1 MNNIWGIL
9 ALVVAITFAPAI
21 NAAELTNTFIR
32 GFGKDV
38 GWLGLN
44 KEQKFEVKIIDSVK
58 DGCWTNS
65 QSVKKAV
72 ESELKRSGYKLADEY
87 VVGPIIV
94 TIHSVG
100 YAIDNRKSCIVSYE
114 LDIQRMLA
122 DKFSSVKH
130 HLRSWIYASLWTRS
144 DIINGPKNGINRKI
158 KDNYVDLMQS
168 FLTGI
173 AAEKKAILEEIA
185 RVDYVS
191 SEARAYWSNYRID

>member
-1 MNNIWGIL
+1 MKIFLGIL

-44 KEQKFEVKIIDSVK
+44 KEQRFEVKIIDSVK

-65 QSVKKAV
+65 KSVKKAV
-72 ESELKRSGYKLADEY
+72 ESELQRSGYKLADEY

-94 TIHSVG
+94 YIHSVG
-100 YAIDNRKSCIVSYE
+100 YAIDDRKSCIVSYE

-130 HLRSWIYASLWTRS
+130 HLRSWVYASLWRRS
-144 DIINGPKNGINRKI
+144 DVINGPKKGINRKI
-158 KDNYVDLMQS
+158 KDIYVDLMQS

-191 SEARAYWSNYRID
+191 SEARAYWSNYKID

>member
-1 MNNIWGIL
+1 MKNIWGIL
-9 ALVVAITFAPAI
+9 ALVVTITFAPAV
-21 NAAELTNTFIR
+21 NAAELTNTFLR

-44 KEQKFEVKIIDSVK
+44 KQQKFEVKIIDSVK

-65 QSVKKAV
+65 KSVKTAI

-94 TIHSVG
+94 TIRSVG
-100 YAIDNRKSCIVSYE
+100 YAVDDRKSCIVSYE
-114 LDIQRMLA
+114 LDIQRMLT
-122 DKFSSVKH
+122 DNFSSVKH
-130 HLRSWIYASLWTRS
+130 HLRSWVYASLWTRS
-144 DIINGPKNGINRKI
+144 GVMNGPKNGINRKL
-158 KDNYVDLMQS
+158 KDNYIDLIQS

-191 SEARAYWSNYRID
+191 SEARTYWSNYRID

>member
-1 MNNIWGIL
+1 MKNIRGIL
-9 ALVVAITFAPAI
+9 ALVIAITFAPAI

-32 GFGKDV
+32 GFEKDV

-65 QSVKKAV
+65 KSVKTAV

-94 TIHSVG
+94 YIYSVG
-100 YAIDNRKSCIVSYE
+100 YAVDNRKSCIVSYE

-122 DKFSSVKH
+122 DNFSSVKH
-130 HLRSWIYASLWTRS
+130 HLRSWVYASLWTRS
-144 DIINGPKNGINRKI
+144 GVMNGPKNGINRKL

-173 AAEKKAILEEIA
+173 AEEKKAILEEIA
-185 RVDYVS
+185 RANYVS
-191 SEARAYWSNYRID
+191 SAARAYWSNYKID

>member
-1 MNNIWGIL
+1 MKNFWEIL
-9 ALVVAITFAPAI
+9 ALVVAITFAPTI

-58 DGCWTNS
+58 DGCWTNAK
-65 QSVKKAV
+65 SVKTAV

-94 TIHSVG
+94 YIHSVG
-100 YAIDNRKSCIVSYE
+100 YAIDDRKSCIVSYE

-130 HLRSWIYASLWTRS
+130 HLRSWVYASLWTRS
-144 DIINGPKNGINRKI
+144 GVMNGPKYGINREI

-168 FLTGI
+168 FLSGI
-173 AAEKKAILEEIA
+173 AAEKIAILEEIA

-191 SEARAYWSNYRID
+191 SEAKAYWSNYKVD

>member
-1 MNNIWGIL
+1 MKNIWGIL
-9 ALVVAITFAPAI
+9 ALVVTITFAPAV
-21 NAAELTNTFIR
+21 NAAELTNTFLR

-44 KEQKFEVKIIDSVK
+44 KQQKFEVKIIDSVN

-65 QSVKKAV
+65 KSVKTAV
-72 ESELKRSGYKLADEY
+72 ESELKRSGYKLADGY

-94 TIHSVG
+94 YIHSVG
-100 YAIDNRKSCIVSYE
+100 YAIDNRKSCIVSYK
-114 LDIQRMLA
+114 LDIQRMLT
-122 DKFSSVKH
+122 DNFSSVKH
-130 HLRSWIYASLWTRS
+130 HLRSWVYAPLWTRS
-144 DIINGPKNGINRKI
+144 GVMNGPKNGINQKL

-185 RVDYVS
+185 RANYVS
-191 SEARAYWSNYRID
+191 SEARAYWSNYKID

>member
-1 MNNIWGIL
+1 MKNIWGIL
-9 ALVVAITFAPAI
+9 MLVVAIPFAPAI

-58 DGCWTNS
+58 DGCWTNAK
-65 QSVKKAV
+65 SVKTAL

-94 TIHSVG
+94 YIYSVG
-100 YAIDNRKSCIVSYE
+100 YAVDNRKSCIVSYE
-114 LDIQRMLA
+114 LDIQRMLSEN
-122 DKFSSVKH
+122 FSSVKH
-130 HLRSWIYASLWTRS
+130 HLRSWVYASLWTRS
-144 DIINGPKNGINRKI
+144 GVLNGPKNGINRKL
-158 KDNYVDLMQS
+158 KDNYVDLMQG

-185 RVDYVS
+185 GANYVS
-191 SEARAYWSNYRID
+191 SEARTYWSNYKIE

>member
-1 MNNIWGIL
+1 MKNTWGIL
-9 ALVVAITFAPAI
+9 ALVVTITFSPAV

-44 KEQKFEVKIIDSVK
+44 KEHKFEVKIIDRVK

-65 QSVKKAV
+65 NSVKTAV

-87 VVGPIIV
+87 VVEPVIV
-94 TIHSVG
+94 YIHSVG

-122 DKFSSVKH
+122 DNFSSVKH
-130 HLRSWIYASLWTRS
+130 HLRSWVYASLWTQS
-144 DIINGPKNGINRKI
+144 GVMNGPKNGINRKL

-168 FLTGI
+168 FLSGI

-191 SEARAYWSNYRID
+191 SEARAYWSSYEID

>member
-1 MNNIWGIL
+1 MKNIWGIL
-9 ALVVAITFAPAI
+9 ALVVAIAFAPAI

-32 GFGKDV
+32 GFGIDV

-65 QSVKKAV
+65 KSVKKAV
-72 ESELKRSGYKLADEY
+72 ESELKRSGYQLADEY

-94 TIHSVG
+94 YIHSVG
-100 YAIDNRKSCIVSYE
+100 YAVDDRKSCIVSYE

-122 DKFSSVKH
+122 DNFSSVKH
-130 HLRSWIYASLWTRS
+130 HLRSWVYASLWTQS
-144 DIINGPKNGINRKI
+144 GVMNNPKNGINRKL

-168 FLTGI
+168 FLAGI
-173 AAEKKAILEEIA
+173 SAEKEAILEEIA

-191 SEARAYWSNYRID
+191 SEAKDYWSNYKVD